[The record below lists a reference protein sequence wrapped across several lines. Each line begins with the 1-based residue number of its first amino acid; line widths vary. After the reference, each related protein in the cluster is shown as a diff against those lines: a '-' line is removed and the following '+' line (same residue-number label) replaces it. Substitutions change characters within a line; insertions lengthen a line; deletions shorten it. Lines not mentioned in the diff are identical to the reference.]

1 MQVVGAVVGGKIFI
15 EVQEEVVQEQNA
27 QEQEEMVQEVQ
38 QMGEEEEETY
48 ATRHRRRTR
57 RSMQTYPSSP
67 ELGEDYHGRGKARKF
82 RSL

>member
-27 QEQEEMVQEVQ
+27 QEQEEMVKETQ
-38 QMGEEEEETY
+38 QMGQEEEETF

-67 ELGEDYHGRGKARKF
+67 ELGEGCGSRSSRKF
-82 RSL
+82 RFL